1 MWPNRLAKAVTGEA
15 RLGNRAAGSSRSS
28 PIGRAPSAL
37 CASASQRWR
46 PRARAP
52 RPLRASPTGS
62 IRVRAQIRPG
72 RVAEAASGPPTAS
85 GKAGRA
91 HADRA
96 PSTLASRSRPHVVE
110 RLGLTA
116 PRQRPPRRAGLIRP
130 GRIAEPASGPPDRSR
145 ALRASPTPISRRAG
159 LSRPGRLAFA
169 PVGPQIHRAIAL
181 ARAPGHASGSICL
194 GRHGRTSR
202 RDLGARRIILS
213 RSRPHLLVL
222 KAIGNSQ
229 SLSKALSQVS
239 IATHACTQV

>member
-1 MWPNRLAKAVTGEA
+1 L
-15 RLGNRAAGSSRSS
+15 RLGLTAPRWRPSRIAGLDHPPRSAEGAGGLAFTPVGPRS
-28 PIGRAPSAL
+28 VAPSA
-37 CASASQRWR
+37 
-46 PRARAP
+46 
-52 RPLRASPTGS
+52 LRASPT
-62 IRVRAQIRPG
+62 
-72 RVAEAASGPPTAS
+72 AASERRRHSALGKRARICPFPPPRT
-85 GKAGRA
+85 
-91 HADRA
+91 
-96 PSTLASRSRPHVVE
+96 RPRPPE

-116 PRQRPPRRAGLIRP
+116 PRQRPP
-130 GRIAEPASGPPDRSR
+130 
-145 ALRASPTPISRRAG
+145 RRAG